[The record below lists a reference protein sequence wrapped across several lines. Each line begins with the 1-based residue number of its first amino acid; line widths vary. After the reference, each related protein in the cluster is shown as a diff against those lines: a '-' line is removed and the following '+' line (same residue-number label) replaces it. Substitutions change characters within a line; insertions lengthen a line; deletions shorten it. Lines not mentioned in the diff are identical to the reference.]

1 MLYARLCTCKVLF
14 LCLTASTLYSL
25 LLKKLPFFLN
35 KFTDVYGDAVNGRKR
50 GVIGANQHWSRKIS
64 CRHVPEEEGVRGG
77 GGDD

>member
-1 MLYARLCTCKVLF
+1 MSVHVRMRKRN
-14 LCLTASTLYSL
+14 
-25 LLKKLPFFLN
+25 P
-35 KFTDVYGDAVNGRKR
+35 FTDVYGDAVNGRKR